1 MMNKRQETLDEIYK
15 LIENHAYDIPV
26 YWESY
31 MASQIFKAVYED
43 RQHWIQMLENMIEA
57 DGVNNG

>member
-1 MMNKRQETLDEIYK
+1 MNKRQETLDQIYK
-15 LIENHAYDIPV
+15 IIENHSIYIPP

-43 RQHWIQMLENMIEA
+43 RQHWIEMLEGMIEES
-57 DGVNNG
+57 GVTNG

>member
-1 MMNKRQETLDEIYK
+1 MNKRQQTIDEIHK
-15 LIENHAYDIPV
+15 LIESHGYDIPV

-43 RQHWIQMLENMIEA
+43 RQHWIQMLESMIEET
-57 DGVNNG
+57 GVESE